1 MRPKIYVAI
10 LAVAAVIGF
19 AANTRLNSIAACT
32 GEGYRSDTY
41 LAYCEASGYGNFEH
55 GALYLS
61 LVPEAVENLRE
72 ADVLMLGSSRVQRA
86 FSTQAT
92 EDFFRRIGASFY
104 VTGFGYGENV
114 AFAEAL
120 FDHLSLRPKAVI
132 VNADPF
138 FDTDLSWPA
147 RTLLKMENGEDI
159 YEHKEAW
166 QAVHRE
172 LCAGDGAV
180 DWLCGDRPAIFRSVK
195 DGRWTL
201 ANYGP
206 VQPKPIQPAGEE
218 RWLDE
223 RDLLAERAERFL
235 DDLEA
240 AGVPRACVL
249 FTVIPSDF
257 ATYDTARYVAGRTG
271 VEMKEVR
278 LPDLRTTD
286 GSHLTPES
294 AERWSAAQL
303 DRMASRLQDCTKD
316 EPASAGRAAGGPS
329 PAG

>member
-10 LAVAAVIGF
+10 LAAAALVGF
-19 AANTRLNSIAACT
+19 AANARLNSIAACT

-61 LVPEAVENLRE
+61 LVPEAVENLRK

-92 EDFFRRIGASFY
+92 EDFFRRLGASFY

-114 AFAEAL
+114 AFAQAL
-120 FDHLSLRPKAVI
+120 IENLSLSPKAVI

-147 RTLLKMENGEDI
+147 RTLLKMENGDDI
-159 YEHKEAW
+159 YEDKGTW
-166 QAVHRE
+166 QEVHRE
-172 LCAGDGAV
+172 FCGGDAATG
-180 DWLCGDRPAIFRSVK
+180 WLCGDQPAIFRSVK

-201 ANYGP
+201 ANYE
-206 VQPKPIQPAGEE
+206 QAKPLPIRPAGEE
-218 RWLDE
+218 RWLGE
-223 RDLLAERAERFL
+223 RERLVRRAQAFL
-235 DDLEA
+235 DRLDA
-240 AGVPRACVL
+240 AGVPRSCVL
-249 FTVIPSDF
+249 FTVIPSDY
-257 ATYDTARYVAGRTG
+257 ATYDTARHMAERTG
-271 VEMKEVR
+271 VELVTVE
-278 LPDLRTTD
+278 LPGLQTTD

-303 DRMASRLQDCTKD
+303 DRMAPRLADCTGA
-316 EPASAGRAAGGPS
+316 PASAGGQPKAAASGP
-329 PAG
+329 A

>member
-10 LAVAAVIGF
+10 LAAAAFLGF

-32 GEGYRSDTY
+32 GEGYGPDTY

-61 LVPEAVENLRE
+61 LVPEAVENLRR

-86 FSTQAT
+86 FSTEAT
-92 EDFFRRIGASFY
+92 EAFFRRLGASFY
-104 VTGFGYGENV
+104 VAGFGYGENV
-114 AFAEAL
+114 AFAQAL
-120 FDHLSLRPKAVI
+120 IEHLSLRPRAVI

-147 RTLLKMENGEDI
+147 RTLLKTENGDDI
-159 YEHKEAW
+159 YEEKEAW
-166 QAVHRE
+166 QEVHRKV
-172 LCAGDGAV
+172 CGGDAAIG
-180 DWLCGDRPAIFRSVK
+180 WLCGDRPAIFRSVK

-201 ANYGP
+201 ADYGP
-206 VQPKPIQPAGEE
+206 AEPLPIRPAGED

-223 RDLLAERAERFL
+223 RDRLVRRAEAFL
-235 DDLEA
+235 ARLEA
-240 AGVPRACVL
+240 SGVPRSCVL

-257 ATYDTARYVAGRTG
+257 APYGTARYVAGRTG
-271 VEMKEVR
+271 VDLMTVD
-278 LPDLRTTD
+278 LPGLRTTD
-286 GSHLTPES
+286 RSHLTPES

-303 DRMASRLQDCTKD
+303 DRMAPRLARCTQDT
-316 EPASAGRAAGGPS
+316 PASAGRGRAPEPGP
-329 PAG
+329 A